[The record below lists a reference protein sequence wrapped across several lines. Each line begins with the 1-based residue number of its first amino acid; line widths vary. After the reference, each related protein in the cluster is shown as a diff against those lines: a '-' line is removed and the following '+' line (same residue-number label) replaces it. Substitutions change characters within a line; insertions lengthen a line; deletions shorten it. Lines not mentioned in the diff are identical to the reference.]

1 MSAPLI
7 VFFSI
12 ICWEMKF
19 GNKALPNVL
28 IFKDL
33 ASPSY
38 WTRKVTLLF
47 AGSSNLRVLE
57 SKHWVLEDMV
67 SGESSHVWN
76 ANKIGAT
83 FIPCLT
89 QQFWVKW
96 RSHSDQIKSLTDVI
110 FLCNMASPWHPLFS
124 FCLVFFFLWVFFS
137 PCQQLVLFSVTKGIV
152 VSS

>member
-28 IFKDL
+28 IFKDF

-76 ANKIGAT
+76 KNKIGAK
-83 FIPCLT
+83 FIPCLNAAVLGEMKIP
-89 QQFWVKW
+89 QWPNQISNW
-96 RSHSDQIKSLTDVI
+96 RNIPLQYGQPLT
-110 FLCNMASPWHPLFS
+110 SS
-124 FCLVFFFLWVFFS
+124 FFFLPCILLSLSFFF
-137 PCQQLVLFSVTKGIV
+137 PLVNSWFYFQ
-152 VSS
+152 